1 MTRDEVIGGISAL
14 RRLSCECVYV
24 RTYGEEEKH
33 IRVSAH
39 CVGQG
44 TLRSEQVITTVYPH
58 RLDFYW
64 SAAVTSAVRDS
75 RGVTHASRHL
85 RSAVARSHP
94 D

>member
-44 TLRSEQVITTVYPH
+44 TLRSEQVLNGK
-58 RLDFYW
+58 LDYC
-64 SAAVTSAVRDS
+64 VIKEIDID
-75 RGVTHASRHL
+75 
-85 RSAVARSHP
+85 RSII
-94 D
+94 